1 MSSLSIRH
9 LPARIAAMFVA
20 GITLAAVIAS
30 MAGIRAINAS
40 NEQHGAQAVA
50 REGALAASLFEARLA
65 AAKNSMLSSIL
76 AADTARSLTE
86 AGHTSAAIVSADQS
100 RTTLIGRGI
109 SDGEWQS
116 IAATPPQAGETAIAL
131 TAGRIVYAAPMPS
144 ELPFG
149 SDILVAS
156 EPLDTLLP
164 NGATGLQFLLQ
175 DGSGITVA
183 QTDRSTSLL
192 INDTADPRPRSKQQV
207 LIGEKALSLIAVGPS
222 RSSAAPSTS
231 DWSLIGLVS
240 ASAAALISLA
250 GVLAVARTLRPI
262 SVFGQRFSAY
272 ANTIR
277 PDAPTSG
284 GTDIVAISDILTE
297 LETVQ
302 SKGVERS
309 GLDADGLINASTIPL
324 AIVDADCRVLSSNPA
339 FIELVN
345 VIAEKQTDDSM
356 RGGVNTSMASDLD
369 TLFKASDLIAG
380 LMSAA
385 QRDTARTELLVGPK
399 NLELSMSPVSH
410 TDEQPVR
417 YLLEAQDVTAAR
429 LTEGLVGAIEEHNA
443 TIQFDLQGNVLTAN
457 NNFLKTMG
465 YTAEEIVG
473 MHHSTFVPRDERASA
488 DYGTFWTRL
497 RNGEQL
503 AGKFRRVA
511 KDGREVWL
519 EASYNPIRDA
529 SGNPYT
535 VVKYASDVTRLETL
549 AFDRK
554 AVLDAI
560 GRAQAVFE
568 MDAEGA
574 ILAANDN
581 FCSLMGFSAKDLIGR
596 PLASILDNAFVNS
609 PAYTTMHD
617 KLAAAQFDAQI
628 YLFKTATGETI
639 HLQGA
644 STPVLNRDG
653 DVFKVIACVADV
665 TASEEQRIRQEQQN
679 AAMAE
684 MQTHVVDEM
693 RKGLTRLADG
703 DLSVQIKEPFG
714 ASYDQLRIDF
724 NTATRRL
731 EEAIAAVVENAGGI
745 RNEASEIARAA
756 DDLSRRTE
764 NQAATLEQTS
774 ASLEELTAS
783 VKSAADGAEKANRN
797 VMEARSNAEASGSVV
812 DDAISAM
819 SAIENSSRQISQII
833 GVIDDIAFQTNLL
846 ALNAGVEAARAGDAG
861 RGFAVV
867 ASEVRALAQRSSEA
881 AKEIKALISTSS
893 EQVGSG
899 VELVGQT
906 GAALRDILSSVT
918 SISALVEDI
927 ANTAREQSVGI
938 GEINAAVNQIDQ
950 VTQQNAA
957 MVEESTAASH
967 SMTQEAEQL
976 ARLVSQFDIS
986 KSKVAQAPRPAPSAP
1001 QPMAR
1006 KAPTH
1011 GNTALD
1017 LTEEEAEWD
1026 EF

>member
-1 MSSLSIRH
+1 MSSLSIRQ
-9 LPARIAAMFVA
+9 LPVRIAAMFVA

-30 MAGIRAINAS
+30 FAGIRAINAS
-40 NEQHGAQAVA
+40 NERHSVQAVA
-50 REGALAASLFEARLA
+50 LEGAFAASLFEARLA
-65 AAKNSMLSSIL
+65 AAKNSVLASAL

-86 AGHTSAAIVSADQS
+86 AGYTSAAIVSADQS
-100 RTTLIGRGI
+100 RTPLVGSGI

-116 IAATPPQAGETAIAL
+116 IAAVSPKAGETTIAL
-131 TAGRIVYAAPMPS
+131 TAGRVVYAAPMPS
-144 ELPFG
+144 ELLFG
-149 SDILVAS
+149 ADILVAS
-156 EPLDTLLP
+156 EPLDALLP
-164 NGATGLQFLLQ
+164 NEAIGSQFLLQ
-175 DGSGITVA
+175 DGGGTTVA
-183 QTDRSTSLL
+183 QTGSSAFLP
-192 INDTADPRPRSKQQV
+192 TADPLLRSKQQV
-207 LIGEKALSLIAVGPS
+207 RIGEKTLSLITVGPS
-222 RSSAAPSTS
+222 HSLTAPATTDWSRFGLFSAA
-231 DWSLIGLVS
+231 
-240 ASAAALISLA
+240 AAALISLA
-250 GVLAVARTLRPI
+250 GVVVVIRTLRPI
-262 SVFGQRFSAY
+262 SVFGRRFSAY
-272 ANTIR
+272 ANMVR
-277 PDAPTSG
+277 PGVQTSG
-284 GTDIVAISDILTE
+284 DTDIVAISDILTE
-297 LETVQ
+297 LEAAQ
-302 SKGVERS
+302 SKDTEGS
-309 GLDADGLINASTIPL
+309 APNADSLINASTIPL
-324 AIVDADCRVLSSNPA
+324 AIIDADRRVLSTNPA
-339 FIELVN
+339 FIEL
-345 VIAEKQTDDSM
+345 AESVADNPMDGAM
-356 RGGVNTSMASDLD
+356 PDRANTPLTSDLN
-369 TLFKASDLIAG
+369 TLFQSSDLIAE
-380 LMSAA
+380 LMRAA
-385 QRDTARTELLVGPK
+385 QRDTAKTEFLVGNK
-399 NLELSMSPVSH
+399 NLELRLSPVSH
-410 TDEQPVR
+410 TDEQPVS

-457 NNFLKTMG
+457 ENFLKTMG
-465 YTAEEIVG
+465 YTATEIVG
-473 MHHSTFVPRDERASA
+473 MHHSAFVPKDERTSA
-488 DYGTFWTRL
+488 DYGTFWPRL
-497 RNGEQL
+497 RSGEQL

-519 EASYNPIRDA
+519 EAAYNPIRDA
-529 SGNPYT
+529 SGHPYT
-535 VVKYASDVTRLETL
+535 VVKYASDVTQLETL

-568 MDAEGA
+568 MDAKGA

-581 FCSLMGFSAKDLIGR
+581 FCSLMGCSAEDLIGR
-596 PLASILDNAFVNS
+596 PLASILDENFANG
-609 PAYTTMHD
+609 PAYREMQE
-617 KLAAAQFDAQI
+617 KISAAQFDAQV
-628 YLFKTATGETI
+628 YLFKTTTGETI

-653 DVFKVIACVADV
+653 EVFKVIACVADV
-665 TASEEQRIRQEQQN
+665 TDSEERRITQEQQN

-714 ASYDQLRIDF
+714 ASYDQLRMDF

-731 EEAIAAVVENAGGI
+731 EEAIAAVVENTGGI

-906 GAALRDILSSVT
+906 GTALRDILSSVT

-986 KSKVAQAPRPAPSAP
+986 KSKAPPAPRPAQSAP
-1001 QPMAR
+1001 RPVPS
-1006 KAPTH
+1006 KAPVH

-1017 LTEEEAEWD
+1017 LTEEEEAEWD